1 MTIKFS
7 ETQEQINWL
16 NRKISLNYRLKTTTV
31 RHVKSIYRGTV
42 YLCDFGVGV
51 GSEIQKS
58 DRPCVVLQNRQAN
71 ANSSIAIVAPI
82 THTGKKINTIVPIE
96 TYFDN
101 DGNKILDGYVN
112 LSQITTVSKIR
123 LGKKIVELEKS
134 DIKKI
139 DTAIARSLDIFKHY
153 DKLKDQ
159 LERKIK
165 FIGELKAKRNK
176 YQDDL
181 EELLTLLEVTS
192 LDEAKEKLK
201 DFQKQT
207 N

>member
-16 NRKISLNYRLKTTTV
+16 NRKISLNYKLKNSTIP
-31 RHVKSIYRGTV
+31 HVKSIFRGYV

-51 GSEIQKS
+51 GSEIQKQ

-71 ANSSIAIVAPI
+71 AHSSIAIVAPI
-82 THTGKKINTIVPIE
+82 THTGKSINTIVPIE

-101 DGNKILDGYVN
+101 DNNKILDGFVN

-123 LGKKIVELEKS
+123 LGKKIVQLKKE

-139 DTAIARSLDIFKHY
+139 DEAIARSLDIFKHY
-153 DKLKDQ
+153 DKLKNQ
-159 LERKIK
+159 LDRKIK
-165 FIGELKAKRNK
+165 FIDELKEKRNK
-176 YQDDL
+176 YQDELD
-181 EELLTLLEVTS
+181 ELLKLLEVKN
-192 LDEAKEKLK
+192 LEEAKEKLSN
-201 DFQKQT
+201 FQKQT
-207 N
+207 T